1 MILDIMIRYHDYVL
15 DMNKQLSLFID
26 KYVSNK
32 KTRKIKKN
40 YL

>member
-1 MILDIMIRYHDYVL
+1 
-15 DMNKQLSLFID
+15 MNIPKDKYMNIVKAAYETPD
-26 KYVSNK
+26 KYVSDKK